1 MPKLLIDVEAKYAQF
16 QDSLVQI
23 ERQSTDTVGKISQA
37 FGGLNTILAGVG
49 VSLGAAAFVAGLK
62 QITDSIDALNDA
74 SDATGASVENLSALE
89 AVARRNGETL
99 DTVTTAAV
107 KLNQA
112 LNEDAGGDKAKI
124 LQAIGLSAQE
134 LRQQD
139 PAQAV
144 KTVADA
150 LAQYEDGG
158 NKARIILELF
168 GKSARE
174 LAPFLKDLAE
184 SGQLNATVTKQQ
196 AEEAE
201 RFNKLLFG
209 MSEQFTQVGRAIAS
223 DVLPPM
229 LALFSSVSDN
239 TSGAN
244 AMKSGFDALATVFE
258 TVAVLGVNVAYV
270 LTQIVEEI
278 NGLAVQAVA
287 IAHLD
292 FDSAKSFGLQ
302 MKANAAAAR
311 VEVDRLSE
319 SILNA
324 RKRAADPIEAG
335 NAQKAPDVT
344 ALLAKP
350 KAIPKDKSDKLR
362 DSAQKMIDEWS
373 PLELQWNLKAED
385 FEGGANA
392 DIKKWQAESQEKLDQ
407 LVAKYKDLAD
417 PVEKYRKEIELITAL
432 EKTGNLS
439 PEEASAARLR
449 VWEQQARAVDE
460 VNGKVTKQ
468 KGLVEELGLT
478 FSSAAEDAIVNFK
491 SLGDVINSI
500 GRDILKYFVRQ
511 SITKPL
517 LESLGNSNLISD
529 SISFFSGKAVFAANG
544 HAFGPSGLIP
554 FANGGVV
561 DSPTPFKFSQG
572 AGVMG
577 EDGPEAILPL
587 KRGAGGKLGVAADGV
602 SGGGVS
608 VTIINNAPA
617 QVSTRQTS
625 DGGLEVLI
633 DAVDAA
639 LGDRVSAGIGAI
651 SGAMQG
657 RYGLRPSMGI

>member
-292 FDSAKSFGLQ
+292 FDGAKSFGLQ

-311 VEVDRLSE
+311 IEVDRLSE
-319 SILNA
+319 SLLNA

-350 KAIPKDKSDKLR
+350 KSIPNDKSGRDWIEDFTSSQQKEALR
-362 DSAQKMIDEWS
+362 EYDALQKKRTDSEKEWS
-373 PLELQWNLKAED
+373 NIV
-385 FEGGANA
+385 A
-392 DIKKWQAESQEKLDQ
+392 DSSIKLDQ

-432 EKTGNLS
+432 EAQGMLTA
-439 PEEASAARLR
+439 EEAFGARGKLYDDADKAAEKL
-449 VWEQQARAVDE
+449 
-460 VNGKVTKQ
+460 NGTLAKTKDVG
-468 KGLVEELGLT
+468 KEIGLVFE
-478 FSSAAEDAIVNFK
+478 SALEDSIVNFK
-491 SLGDVINSI
+491 SFGDVAK
-500 GRDILKYFVRQ
+500 GVLQDIARLLVRQ
-511 SITKPL
+511 NITNPL
-517 LESLGNSNLISD
+517 LESVKGLDIGGFIKGIFTPSADGN
-529 SISFFSGKAVFAANG
+529 
-544 HAFGPSGLIP
+544 AFGSGGLIP
-554 FANGGVV
+554 FASGGVV
-561 DSPTPFKFSQG
+561 DSPTFFKFARG

-577 EDGPEAILPL
+577 EAGPEAILPL

-602 SGGGVS
+602 GGGGVS

>member
-362 DSAQKMIDEWS
+362 DSAQKMIEEWS
-373 PLELQWNLKAED
+373 PLELRWNLEAKD

-392 DIKKWQAESQEKLDQ
+392 DLAKWQAAAQDRLDE
-407 LVAKYKDLAD
+407 LIAKYKDLAD
-417 PVEKYRKEIELITAL
+417 PAEKYRQELEVVTAL
-432 EKTGNLS
+432 EAQGKLTA
-439 PEEASAARLR
+439 EEAFGARGKLI
-449 VWEQQARAVDE
+449 EEESRALGE
-460 VNGKVTKQ
+460 NNKKLKEGKSFA
-468 KGLVEELGLT
+468 EEFGLT
-478 FSSAAEDAIVNFK
+478 MTSAFEDAIVGGKGLSEVFQGLSRDIARFIVRSQITNPLGEAISGIDFK
-491 SLGDVINSI
+491 SVGSDI
-500 GRDILKYFVRQ
+500 G
-511 SITKPL
+511 
-517 LESLGNSNLISD
+517 G
-529 SISFFSGKAVFAANG
+529 FFKGMFGGGRAV
-544 HAFGPSGLIP
+544 
-554 FANGGVV
+554 
-561 DSPTPFKFSQG
+561 
-572 AGVMG
+572 
-577 EDGPEAILPL
+577 
-587 KRGAGGKLGVAADGV
+587 
-602 SGGGVS
+602 GGGVEAGKIYEVNEQS
-608 VTIINNAPA
+608 GPGELLTANGRTFLMANQNGYVTPTSAGKAANDSR
-617 QVSTRQTS
+617 STVGNVTVIQHIS
-625 DGGLEVLI
+625 
-633 DAVDAA
+633 VDARSDMA
-639 LGDRVSAGIGAI
+639 SIQSAMIQAKEMAKSEILSSLNRGGQFARVVGKS
-651 SGAMQG
+651 
-657 RYGLRPSMGI
+657 

>member
-344 ALLAKP
+344 ALLATQ
-350 KAIPKDKSDKLR
+350 DLWR
-362 DSAQKMIDEWS
+362 
-373 PLELQWNLKAED
+373 
-385 FEGGANA
+385 GGTTTLVM
-392 DIKKWQAESQEKLDQ
+392 DIGTNT
-407 LVAKYKDLAD
+407 
-417 PVEKYRKEIELITAL
+417 EISLIHR
-432 EKTGNLS
+432 GNII
-439 PEEASAARLR
+439 E
-449 VWEQQARAVDE
+449 
-460 VNGKVTKQ
+460 
-468 KGLVEELGLT
+468 
-478 FSSAAEDAIVNFK
+478 FK
-491 SLGDVINSI
+491 
-500 GRDILKYFVRQ
+500 
-511 SITKPL
+511 
-517 LESLGNSNLISD
+517 
-529 SISFFSGKAVFAANG
+529 
-544 HAFGPSGLIP
+544 
-554 FANGGVV
+554 
-561 DSPTPFKFSQG
+561 
-572 AGVMG
+572 
-577 EDGPEAILPL
+577 
-587 KRGAGGKLGVAADGV
+587 
-602 SGGGVS
+602 
-608 VTIINNAPA
+608 
-617 QVSTRQTS
+617 
-625 DGGLEVLI
+625 
-633 DAVDAA
+633 
-639 LGDRVSAGIGAI
+639 
-651 SGAMQG
+651 
-657 RYGLRPSMGI
+657 

>member
-89 AVARRNGETL
+89 SVARRNGETL

-311 VEVDRLSE
+311 IEVDRLSE

-350 KAIPKDKSDKLR
+350 KSIPNDKSGRDWIEDFTSSQQKEALR
-362 DSAQKMIDEWS
+362 EYEALQKKRTDSEKEWS
-373 PLELQWNLKAED
+373 NIV
-385 FEGGANA
+385 A
-392 DIKKWQAESQEKLDQ
+392 DSSIKLDQ

-460 VNGKVTKQ
+460 VNGKITKQ

-491 SLGDVINSI
+491 SLGDVINSV

-561 DSPTPFKFSQG
+561 DSPTPFRFSKG
-572 AGVMG
+572 AGIMG
-577 EDGPEAILPL
+577 EAGPEAIVPL
-587 KRGAGGKLGVAADGV
+587 KRVSGGQLGISAEGL
-602 SGGGVS
+602 GGGVS